1 MAGAVSPDPSGLTP
15 ANAVG
20 MIHNHPGGG
29 AQLSAP
35 DRDLL
40 TNYQSWIN
48 EYGNGQEFRMYL
60 MSNDGKIYVY
70 DVDNMNQELS
80 QLEVSGGC

>member
-1 MAGAVSPDPSGLTP
+1 
-15 ANAVG
+15 
-20 MIHNHPGGG
+20 
-29 AQLSAP
+29 
-35 DRDLL
+35 
-40 TNYQSWIN
+40 
-48 EYGNGQEFRMYL
+48 MYL